1 MTQFPTKPTK
11 KKSRFGTP
19 PTDASTTIDQPEH
32 APTVPTAKKA
42 RRKTGRTEPFGTRVS
57 ADFNTEFKRLMFED
71 GLKKVELL
79 EEMIAVY
86 KAQR

>member
-1 MTQFPTKPTK
+1 MTNFPKKPAK
-11 KKSRFGTP
+11 KKNRLGALP
-19 PTDASTTIDQPEH
+19 IEVSTTLEQPEH
-32 APTVPTAKKA
+32 APAEPTVKKA

-57 ADFNTEFKRLMFED
+57 AEFQIEFKRLMFED

-79 EEMIAVY
+79 EVMLAVY